1 MIPDS
6 CQHSIKYFVEIQQ
19 QNQLL
24 TDSLLQQQ
32 ILMQNGIEGIP
43 VPYMYVNDKIVTFL
57 MIAIFLLVA
66 RSFSSKLYINGLCKV
81 LFNFNISR
89 NHLYNNTFL
98 INSIRTFVLLLCTS
112 VLIGFSMYIHN
123 VETFTLAYVK
133 FAKEILL
140 LLCILVVAI
149 SMFLKMIPYFSINWI
164 FFEKEKRREW
174 VGIYTSA
181 YILLGVLFFPIVIA
195 KFFIDYPYELFIK
208 MLFISYLLTRIILF
222 YRCFKNFFDNYYSIL
237 QLFLYFC
244 ALEIIPDI
252 FIYKG
257 VMFFSDLMISKF

>member
-1 MIPDS
+1 MIADS
-6 CQHSIKYFVEIQQ
+6 CQHSIKHFVEVHQ

-43 VPYMYVNDKIVTFL
+43 VPYMYVNDKIVTVL
-57 MIAIFLLVA
+57 MIAILLLVA
-66 RSFSSKLYINGLCKV
+66 RSFSSKLYINGLCRV

-89 NHLYNNTFL
+89 NHLYNNAFL

-123 VETFTLAYVK
+123 VETFTLAYAK
-133 FAKEILL
+133 FSKEVLL
-140 LLCILVVAI
+140 VLCILVAI
-149 SMFLKMIPYFSINWI
+149 LCMMVKMIPYFSINWI
-164 FFEKEKRREW
+164 FFEKENRKEW
-174 VGIYTSA
+174 VGIYISA
-181 YILLGVLFFPIVIA
+181 YILLGTLFFPIVIV
-195 KFFIDYPYELFIK
+195 KFFTDYSYDVFIK
-208 MLFISYLLTRIILF
+208 MLIISYFLTRIILF